1 MTQFKYAWIP
11 DVPDFRDKP
20 FMLTMPTTPLKSLP
34 LRVDLRPGCP
44 PVENQENI
52 GSCTAQALVGAL
64 EYNEIRDKTP
74 FADMSRLFLYYN
86 ERVIRNTVKVDS
98 GAMLRDGIKALAKT
112 GCCHEK
118 SWPYVTSKFTSKPP
132 VQCYTE
138 ASTKLITSYNRI
150 NSLDEMRLCLAGG
163 SPFVFGFSVYE
174 NFESNEVG
182 KTGVLNMPSKNESM
196 RGGHAV
202 LCVGYDDLIKQVIVR
217 NSWGST
223 WGQAGYFMMPY
234 AYIGDKNLAD
244 DMWYIKK

>member
-1 MTQFKYAWIP
+1 MMT
-11 DVPDFRDKP
+11 
-20 FMLTMPTTPLKSLP
+20 MPLKSLP
-34 LRVDLRPGCP
+34 LSVDLRPGCSP
-44 PVENQENI
+44 IESQENI

-112 GCCHEK
+112 GCCHEHL
-118 SWPYVTSKFTSKPP
+118 WPYIPNKFTTKPP
-132 VQCYTE
+132 VECYTE

-150 NSLDEMRLCLAGG
+150 NSLDEMRLCLAEG

-174 NFESNEVG
+174 NFESSEVA
-182 KTGVLNMPSKNESM
+182 KTGILGMPSKNESM
-196 RGGHAV
+196 RGGHAC
-202 LCVGYDDLIKQVIVR
+202 LCVGYNDLTKQVIIR
-217 NSWGST
+217 NSWGRT